1 MSKHE
6 AAYRMNEIRDEMLD
20 LLSEAQKIAK
30 SELPYE
36 YERFKAYVFEQIKEH
51 LEKGNPYNQDFND
64 IIESLE
70 NDEEE
75 SEESDNE

>member
-6 AAYRMNEIRDEMLD
+6 AANRMMEIRDEMLD
-20 LLSEAQKIAK
+20 LLSEAQMITK

-36 YERFKAYVFEQIKEH
+36 YERFKAYVFEQIKEN
-51 LEKGNPYNQDFND
+51 LEKGNPYNQYFND
-64 IIESLE
+64 IIESL
-70 NDEEE
+70 NDEE

>member
-6 AAYRMNEIRDEMLD
+6 AANRMMEIRDEMLD
-20 LLSEAQKIAK
+20 LLSEAQMITK

-36 YERFKAYVFEQIKEH
+36 YERFKAYVFEQIKEN

-64 IIESLE
+64 IIESL
-70 NDEEE
+70 NDEE

>member
-6 AAYRMNEIRDEMLD
+6 FVDRMMEIKETMME
-20 LLSEAQKIAK
+20 LLSEAQMITK

-36 YERFKAYVFEQIKEH
+36 YERFKTYVFEQIEEH

-64 IIESLE
+64 IIDSLE
-70 NDEEE
+70 NEDEE